1 MSFQQNKEFEIVNRL
16 LSGDQRAISI
26 FVDEYGTFIYHV
38 CNKILSHQ
46 DEAQEATQDAIMK
59 ILHALS
65 NFDTKG
71 SLKAWC
77 YTIAYRT
84 AIDYKRKIKYTT
96 DIDQATHL
104 HTFQSSDENLHDDET
119 KYNIQALL
127 NHLHDEDKMIV
138 SLYYLEEM
146 NIKEVCKI
154 TGLTESNIKIKLYRA
169 RKEMALHASKYF
181 DQYK

>member
-1 MSFQQNKEFEIVNRL
+1 MQNKEYDIVQKL
-16 LSGDQRAISI
+16 LSGDQRAISV
-26 FVDEYGTFIYHV
+26 FVDEYGTFVYHV
-38 CNKILSHQ
+38 CYKILLQQ
-46 DEAQEATQDAIMK
+46 DEAQEASQDAIMK
-59 ILHALS
+59 ILNALS
-65 NFDTKG
+65 NFDIKG

-96 DIDQATHL
+96 EIDQATHL
-104 HTFQSSDENLHDDET
+104 YSDNNTDDSFLQDET
-119 KYNIQALL
+119 KYSIQSLL

-138 SLYYLEEM
+138 SMYYLEEM

-154 TGLTESNIKIKLYRA
+154 TGLSESNIKIKLYRA
-169 RKEMALHASKYF
+169 RKEMALHAPKYF